1 MHLNDLAARP
11 GKPRAKSR
19 ATTEGT
25 KTVKG
30 TQLPKSSLSIPLM
43 SASTPLEFTPFLTRR
58 ITRAP
63 GFREE

>member
-1 MHLNDLAARP
+1 M
-11 GKPRAKSR
+11 
-19 ATTEGT
+19 
-25 KTVKG
+25 KG